1 MVLPTKGIL
10 IIKFMTVHNFA
21 GSSIPKW
28 LVPGDGSK
36 NKINLQIY
44 NHKNNLDYILSL
56 HLYS

>member
-10 IIKFMTVHNFA
+10 SIKFRTVHNFS

-44 NHKNNLDYILSL
+44 YPKNNLDYILSL